1 MVSSATSEKRNALRE
16 LYPFAAKTHQIGSLK
31 MNYVDEGTG
40 DPVLMV
46 HGNPTWSFYW
56 RGLISKL
63 RTTNRTVAV
72 DHIGCGF
79 SDKPTDYSYCLQ
91 QHIDNLCSLVDEL
104 DLSGVTLVAHDWGGA
119 IGLGALLQR
128 RERFK
133 RIVLFNTGA
142 FPPPYIPF
150 RIRACRWPVVG
161 KIAVQGFNAFA
172 RAAVT
177 MATEQSGGL
186 SKDIATGMLAPY
198 DSWGNRTAIYQFV
211 KDIPMSKSH
220 PTWEVLSRI
229 ESQLPE
235 LAAMP
240 SMLVWGMKDWC
251 FRPECL
257 DRFEGYWPEA
267 EIHRLADA
275 GHYVVEDAAPKVQQL
290 VASFLQKT

>member
-1 MVSSATSEKRNALRE
+1 
-16 LYPFAAKTHQIGSLK
+16 
-31 MNYVDEGTG
+31 
-40 DPVLMV
+40 
-46 HGNPTWSFYW
+46 
-56 RGLISKL
+56 
-63 RTTNRTVAV
+63 
-72 DHIGCGF
+72 
-79 SDKPTDYSYCLQ
+79 
-91 QHIDNLCSLVDEL
+91 
-104 DLSGVTLVAHDWGGA
+104 
-119 IGLGALLQR
+119 
-128 RERFK
+128 
-133 RIVLFNTGA
+133 
-142 FPPPYIPF
+142 
-150 RIRACRWPVVG
+150 
-161 KIAVQGFNAFA
+161 
-172 RAAVT
+172 
-177 MATEQSGGL
+177 
-186 SKDIATGMLAPY
+186 MLAPY